1 MFRLEFRP
9 FLSGVNTR
17 NTNQKHILKTRLFL
31 KHELHMEISTDPD
44 KAVFSFNYNAG
55 YYVCK

>member
-9 FLSGVNTR
+9 LWAREIQKPKTHFENTP
-17 NTNQKHILKTRLFL
+17 FL
-31 KHELHMEISTDPD
+31 KREFHMEISTDPD

-55 YYVCK
+55 YDVCT